1 MLRHEEIA
9 EKGSEKMR
17 EREAFLDRLRV
28 MATLAVVMLHT
39 ATGVMDATDMSL
51 YPEENRV
58 FLTVMDLVCWCV
70 PVFLVI
76 SGYLFLNPCRE
87 MGLGRML
94 TKYCRRIVLALILFG
109 VPYGCLELLAAEGRF
124 RLGMPGE
131 AFVKVLRGQSRSH
144 MWYLYLILLLYAV
157 TPLLKRVLKAVPR
170 WAVGAA
176 ALVLLMGCSLLPYLW
191 ELRGAEGP
199 ALPGDG
205 IYFFYYICGYL
216 FATAERGRL
225 ERAVGKGILPGL
237 ILLLCA
243 GMAASRLWGNYAL
256 QMAYNYPFTVL
267 LALLLFA
274 WGMGT
279 EERRGAGRGHGT
291 GHFREQAAALSFT
304 VYLIHPVFLN
314 MAYKFFRVTPLS
326 GAALLPL
333 PAALSLGTFLLLFF
347 GGTALLSAAFAWV
360 LYRIPPL
367 RKYVL

>member
-1 MLRHEEIA
+1 MRHEEIA

-124 RLGMPGE
+124 RPGMPGE
-131 AFVKVLRGQSRSH
+131 AFVKVLRGQSWSH

-157 TPLLKRVLKAVPR
+157 TPLLKWVLKAVPR

-176 ALVLLMGCSLLPYLW
+176 ALVLLLGCSP
-191 ELRGAEGP
+191 
-199 ALPGDG
+199 LPGDG

>member
-1 MLRHEEIA
+1 MRHEEIA

-124 RLGMPGE
+124 RPGMPGE
-131 AFVKVLRGQSRSH
+131 AFVKVLRGQSWSH

-225 ERAVGKGILPGL
+225 ER
-237 ILLLCA
+237 
-243 GMAASRLWGNYAL
+243 SEEHTSEL
-256 QMAYNYPFTVL
+256 QSQ
-267 LALLLFA
+267 
-274 WGMGT
+274 
-279 EERRGAGRGHGT
+279 R
-291 GHFREQAAALSFT
+291 
-304 VYLIHPVFLN
+304 
-314 MAYKFFRVTPLS
+314 
-326 GAALLPL
+326 
-333 PAALSLGTFLLLFF
+333 
-347 GGTALLSAAFAWV
+347 
-360 LYRIPPL
+360 
-367 RKYVL
+367 